1 MNITGSIGSAESH
14 NGVSGAFYN
23 GSNRSGLF
31 HRANNGTVADINFN
45 AANTWT
51 GSTNSTGAHSHT
63 VTVSSTGAMR
73 DDGKVYPTSVS
84 MRWYIK
90 Y

>member
-1 MNITGSIGSAESH
+1 MDITGDFNATSY
-14 NGVSGAFYN
+14 NGTASGAFSLTATNSAHPWDGTGGLERTYHFAA
-23 GSNRSGLF
+23 SNS
-31 HRANNGTVADINFN
+31 
-45 AANTWT
+45 WT

-84 MRWYIK
+84 MRWCIK
-90 Y
+90 F

>member
-1 MNITGSIGSAESH
+1 MDITGTLNATSY
-14 NGVSGAFYN
+14 NGTASGAFSLTATN
-23 GSNRSGLF
+23 RTHPWDGTGSLERTYQFTASNS
-31 HRANNGTVADINFN
+31 
-45 AANTWT
+45 WT

-63 VTVSSTGAMR
+63 VTVSSTGTMR

-90 Y
+90 F

>member
-1 MNITGSIGSAESH
+1 MNITGSIGGAESH

-23 GSNRSGLF
+23 GSNRSGMF
-31 HRANNGTVADINFN
+31 HRANNGTAADINFD
-45 AANTWT
+45 ASKTWT
-51 GSTNSTGAHSHT
+51 GSTNATGSHSHT
-63 VTVSSTGAMR
+63 VTVASTGTMR

-84 MRWYIK
+84 MRWGIK